1 MGRFSSR
8 SLTVRWEDAGGI
20 GLLAGPGPGDF
31 THGETN
37 SENAERIRILNR
49 TRFDCHVVGDDLEQ
63 EWSITISQRNES
75 QTSALLARILD
86 FQQRTGTFDPD
97 TGTTPTVTLSLNP
110 DVWAYRV
117 IVTMILGG
125 TTATFTLP
133 HNVSGYS
140 FAEAKEGNSI
150 TVSGVNNGVIAR
162 T

>member
-1 MGRFSSR
+1 MGRYSSR
-8 SLTVRWEDAGGI
+8 STTARMEGASGV
-20 GLLAGPGPGDF
+20 GLLIGPGPGDF

-37 SENAERIRILNR
+37 SENAERIRVLDR

-63 EWSITISQRNES
+63 EWSVTVSQRNES
-75 QTSALLARILD
+75 QTSALLPRVLD
-86 FQQRTGTFDPD
+86 FQQRTGIYDPI
-97 TGTTPTVTLSLNP
+97 TGITPVTSLSLNP
-110 DVWAYRV
+110 DVWAFRV

-140 FAEAKEGNSI
+140 FAESKEGNSI
-150 TVSGVNNGVIAR
+150 TISGVNNGVIAR